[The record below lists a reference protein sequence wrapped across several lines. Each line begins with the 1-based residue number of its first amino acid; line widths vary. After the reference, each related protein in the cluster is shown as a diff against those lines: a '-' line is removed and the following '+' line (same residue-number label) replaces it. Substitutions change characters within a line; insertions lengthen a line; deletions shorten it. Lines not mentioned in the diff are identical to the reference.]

1 MSALFGSLQH
11 VGGLLATMWSSFQL
25 SLERLPLHRALAQSQ
40 CLTIKR
46 MHMDEPFIC
55 DWLEGKRWL
64 VCIKGKSVSIVGAF
78 WSEQQKINNCQIVFL
93 VSLKWFKRWIKRIW
107 VTYSQVHK
115 GKDYTAKTFLKGL
128 IWSFVSSLHS
138 GSVYDCH
145 SIKCNHTLQKC
156 NRM

>member
-46 MHMDEPFIC
+46 MHLDEPFIC

-107 VTYSQVHK
+107 VTYILTSSQRQKLH
-115 GKDYTAKTFLKGL
+115 GENIFEGTYL
-128 IWSFVSSLHS
+128 IFCLFTSQWLSLWLS
-138 GSVYDCH
+138 L
-145 SIKCNHTLQKC
+145 N
-156 NRM
+156 